1 MHEINIL
8 KFKYLCWEKSW
19 NPNPALKLR
28 IFGFLIIHEKQ
39 ADSGFGLPSLV
50 FIDDFFLKLVLI
62 RMDMTMLTDLDRD
75 TLKILGI
82 TILGDVI
89 KVSKHAK
96 IVAEK
101 MNSDRI
107 LNKSSEVSFFLWAWR
122 KVKSLANI
130 GWLVRVIF
138 ICFYQGWQSAKKI
151 DLFRILLRILK
162 VQIRITFFPSKF
174 ENKYFNFKI
183 EIRMTTSIR
192 RKAFEKKTSKLKNE
206 W

>member
-1 MHEINIL
+1 M
-8 KFKYLCWEKSW
+8 
-19 NPNPALKLR
+19 
-28 IFGFLIIHEKQ
+28 
-39 ADSGFGLPSLV
+39 PSLV

-107 LNKSSEVSFFLWAWR
+107 LNKSSEVSFFL
-122 KVKSLANI
+122 
-130 GWLVRVIF
+130 
-138 ICFYQGWQSAKKI
+138 
-151 DLFRILLRILK
+151 
-162 VQIRITFFPSKF
+162 
-174 ENKYFNFKI
+174 
-183 EIRMTTSIR
+183 
-192 RKAFEKKTSKLKNE
+192 
-206 W
+206 